1 MGGGNRGGGHTST
14 GAEGDGMKS
23 QIVGIKALCG
33 LNGIIRKRAIMA
45 VAEMDSTPWL
55 ASARVG
61 LGGGIVLAITRSE
74 AGRLQCRR
82 VNMKSDRDRR
92 LDTLEMT
99 ASAAVAWTWRLKNN
113 ATNRPDLGV
122 RGDRSLEKRGV

>member
-1 MGGGNRGGGHTST
+1 
-14 GAEGDGMKS
+14 MKS

-33 LNGIIRKRAIMA
+33 LKGIIRKRAIMA
-45 VAEMDSTPWL
+45 VAEMDSVPWL

-61 LGGGIVLAITRSE
+61 IGGGIVLTVTR
-74 AGRLQCRR
+74 ADANRLQIRR
-82 VNMKSDRDRR
+82 VNVKDDRDRK
-92 LDTLEMT
+92 LDNLEMT
-99 ASAAVAWTWRLKNN
+99 ASAAVAWTWRVKNG

>member
-23 QIVGIKALCG
+23 QIVGLKSLCG
-33 LNGIIRKRAIMA
+33 LKGIVRQRALLAIC
-45 VAEMDSTPWL
+45 EMDSTPWL

-61 LGGGIVLAITRSE
+61 IGGGIVLTVTRGD
-74 AGRLQCRR
+74 AGRLQVRR
-82 VNMKSDRDRR
+82 VNVKDARDRR
-92 LDTLEMT
+92 LDALEMT
-99 ASAAVAWTWRLKNN
+99 ASAAVSWTWSIKNN

>member
-1 MGGGNRGGGHTST
+1 MGIGNSGGGHTST

-23 QIVGIKALCG
+23 QIVGLKSLCG
-33 LNGIIRKRAIMA
+33 LKGLVRKRAIMA

-74 AGRLQCRR
+74 VGRLQCRR
-82 VNMKSDRDRR
+82 VNVKDARDRR
-92 LDTLEMT
+92 LDALEMT
-99 ASAAVAWTWRLKNN
+99 ASAAVAWVWRVKNN

-122 RGDRSLEKRGV
+122 RGDRSLEKRGA

>member
-1 MGGGNRGGGHTST
+1 
-14 GAEGDGMKS
+14 MKS
-23 QIVGIKALCG
+23 QIVGLKSLCG
-33 LNGIIRKRAIMA
+33 LKGIVRKRAILA
-45 VAEMDSTPWL
+45 VCEMDSTPWL

-74 AGRLQCRR
+74 VGRLQCRR

-92 LDTLEMT
+92 LDALEMT
-99 ASAAVAWTWRLKNN
+99 ASAAVAWRWRVANG

-122 RGDRSLEKRGV
+122 RGGGVLEIRGA

>member
-1 MGGGNRGGGHTST
+1 MGIGNSGGGHTST

-23 QIVGIKALCG
+23 QIVGLKSLCG
-33 LNGIIRKRAIMA
+33 LKGLVRKRAIMA

-74 AGRLQCRR
+74 VGRLQCRR
-82 VNMKSDRDRR
+82 VNVKDARDRR
-92 LDTLEMT
+92 LDALEQT
-99 ASAAVAWTWRLKNN
+99 ASAAVAWTWRVKNG
-113 ATNRPDLGV
+113 ATNRPDLGIRAGGVLEV
-122 RGDRSLEKRGV
+122 RGA

>member
-1 MGGGNRGGGHTST
+1 
-14 GAEGDGMKS
+14 MKS

-33 LNGIIRKRAIMA
+33 LKGIVRKRAIMA

-55 ASARVG
+55 ASARVA

-74 AGRLQCRR
+74 VGRLQCRR

-92 LDTLEMT
+92 LDALEMT
-99 ASAAVAWTWRLKNN
+99 ASAAVAWTWRVKNG
-113 ATNRPDLGV
+113 ATNRPDLGIRAGGVLEV
-122 RGDRSLEKRGV
+122 RGA

>member
-1 MGGGNRGGGHTST
+1 MGIRNRGGGHTST

-33 LNGIIRKRAIMA
+33 LKGIIRKRALLA
-45 VAEMDSTPWL
+45 VCEMDSTPWL

-61 LGGGIVLAITRSE
+61 IGGGIVLTVTR
-74 AGRLQCRR
+74 GDCNRLQIRR
-82 VNMKSDRDRR
+82 VNVKDARDRR
-92 LDTLEMT
+92 LDALEMT
-99 ASAAVAWTWRLKNN
+99 ASAAVAWTWRVKNG

-122 RGDRSLEKRGV
+122 RGGGVLEVRGA

>member
-23 QIVGIKALCG
+23 QIVGLKSLCG
-33 LNGIIRKRAIMA
+33 LKGIVRKRALLAIC
-45 VAEMDSTPWL
+45 EMDSTPWL

-61 LGGGIVLAITRSE
+61 IGGGIVLTVTRGD
-74 AGRLQCRR
+74 AGRLQVRR
-82 VNMKSDRDRR
+82 VNVKDARDRR
-92 LDTLEMT
+92 LDALEMT

>member
-1 MGGGNRGGGHTST
+1 MGIGNSGAGDSGT
-14 GAEGDGMKS
+14 GNEGDGMKS
-23 QIVGIKALCG
+23 QIVGLKSLCG
-33 LNGIIRKRAIMA
+33 LKGLIRKRAIMA
-45 VAEMDSTPWL
+45 VCEMDSTPWL

-61 LGGGIVLAITRSE
+61 IGGGIVLAITRSE
-74 AGRLQCRR
+74 VGRLQCRR

-122 RGDRSLEKRGV
+122 RGDRSLEKRGA

>member
-1 MGGGNRGGGHTST
+1 MGAGNRGGGHTST

-23 QIVGIKALCG
+23 QIVGLKSLCG
-33 LNGIIRKRAIMA
+33 LKGIVRKRALLAIC
-45 VAEMDSTPWL
+45 EMDSTPWL

-61 LGGGIVLAITRSE
+61 IGGGIVLAITRSE
-74 AGRLQCRR
+74 VGRLQCRR

-92 LDTLEMT
+92 LDALEMT
-99 ASAAVAWTWRLKNN
+99 ASAAVAWVWRVKNN

-122 RGDRSLEKRGV
+122 RGDRSLEKRGA

>member
-1 MGGGNRGGGHTST
+1 
-14 GAEGDGMKS
+14 MKS
-23 QIVGIKALCG
+23 QVVGIKALCG
-33 LNGIIRKRAIMA
+33 LKGIVRKRAIMA

-55 ASARVG
+55 ASARVA
-61 LGGGIVLAITRSE
+61 LGGGIVLTVTRGD

-92 LDTLEMT
+92 LDALEMT
-99 ASAAVAWTWRLKNN
+99 ASAAVAWTWRVKNN

-122 RGDRSLEKRGV
+122 RAGGVLEVRGA

>member
-1 MGGGNRGGGHTST
+1 
-14 GAEGDGMKS
+14 MKS

-33 LNGIIRKRAIMA
+33 LKGIIRKRAILA

-61 LGGGIVLAITRSE
+61 LGGGIVLTVTR
-74 AGRLQCRR
+74 GDCNRLQIRR
-82 VNMKSDRDRR
+82 VNVKDARDRR
-92 LDTLEMT
+92 LEALEMT
-99 ASAAVAWTWRLKNN
+99 ASAAVSWTWRVKNN

-122 RGDRSLEKRGV
+122 RGGGVLEVRGA

>member
-1 MGGGNRGGGHTST
+1 
-14 GAEGDGMKS
+14 MKS

-33 LNGIIRKRAIMA
+33 LKGIIRKRAIMA
-45 VAEMDSTPWL
+45 VCEMDSTPWL
-55 ASARVG
+55 ASARVA
-61 LGGGIVLAITRSE
+61 LGGGVVLSVTRSE

-92 LDTLEMT
+92 LDALEMT
-99 ASAAVAWTWRLKNN
+99 ASAAVSWTSRVKNN

-122 RGDRSLEKRGV
+122 RGGGVLEVRGA

>member
-1 MGGGNRGGGHTST
+1 
-14 GAEGDGMKS
+14 MKS
-23 QIVGIKALCG
+23 QIVGLKSLCG
-33 LNGIIRKRAIMA
+33 LKGIIRKRAIMA

-61 LGGGIVLAITRSE
+61 IGGGIVLTVTRGD

-82 VNMKSDRDRR
+82 VNVKDARDRR
-92 LDTLEMT
+92 LDALEMT
-99 ASAAVAWTWRLKNN
+99 ASAAVSWTWRVKNG